1 MRDFCLSATSSI
13 QPATSQNEIKEL
25 FKEGENHAKKSKRR
39 MNSSHR
45 KWRTV
50 SSYCT
55 NKFCDGYCRVRL
67 NKSKLKWRR
76 MKLKRSSAASGAVND
91 CDDASQKLSDDNF
104 IDTVF
109 SLLEM

>member
-1 MRDFCLSATSSI
+1 MRDFCLSAASSI
-13 QPATSQNEIKEL
+13 QPTTSQNEMKDL
-25 FKEGENHAKKSKRR
+25 SENHTKKSNRR
-39 MNSSHR
+39 TNSSHH

-50 SSYCT
+50 SSYHT

-76 MKLKRSSAASGAVND
+76 KKLKRKSAASGAVDD
-91 CDDASQKLSDDNF
+91 CDDATQKLTDDNF

-109 SLLEM
+109 SLLET